1 METFR
6 TNFPNTPLDT
16 QDIRKIKSNEIPD
29 CDGIIGGPPCQSW
42 SEAGALR
49 GIKDNRGKLFFDF
62 VRIIRDKQPKFFLAE
77 NVAGMLAQRKPGCFK
92 FYNFSFTDCGYN
104 VTFKLLNAADYKVP
118 QDRKRVIFVGYRK
131 DLKQKFIHPTGTS
144 IFPNEKLTLKD
155 AIFDLQET
163 ALPSLEKIARMVNIV
178 RLKIMNTCLVIFPL
192 SICLEIEFDP
202 GMNNR
207 LLYKQVEDMLQF
219 IHKHQ
224 RWFMLKKIK
233 KYSKLALKTLQKNE
247 CQGMC

>member
-1 METFR
+1 MGFKKAGFDIIYANEYDKTIWETFR

-77 NVAGMLAQRKPGCFK
+77 NVAGMLAQRNRDAL
-92 FYNFSFTDCGYN
+92 NFIISLFTDCGYN

-131 DLKQKFIHPTGTS
+131 DLKQNLFIR
-144 IFPNEKLTLKD
+144 
-155 AIFDLQET
+155 QE
-163 ALPSLEKIARMVNIV
+163 
-178 RLKIMNTCLVIFPL
+178 
-192 SICLEIEFDP
+192 
-202 GMNNR
+202 
-207 LLYKQVEDMLQF
+207 QVFFLM
-219 IHKHQ
+219 
-224 RWFMLKKIK
+224 
-233 KYSKLALKTLQKNE
+233 KN
-247 CQGMC
+247 